1 MNRLEQ
7 LIGIIGVLEQKFY
20 VDILD
25 MRIMAEASKR
35 WGENREV
42 RVTDLTLMRDIASSA
57 TLHYRVTK
65 SMVDDNIFTLRPNPD
80 DMREKIVEPGPRY
93 KQLIAFL
100 ENLG

>member
-35 WGENREV
+35 WSDNRTV
-42 RVTDLTLMRDIASSA
+42 RVTDLTLLRDIASSA

-80 DMREKIVEPGPRY
+80 DMREKLVSPGPRY
-93 KQLIAFL
+93 KQLVEFL
-100 ENLG
+100 EKLG